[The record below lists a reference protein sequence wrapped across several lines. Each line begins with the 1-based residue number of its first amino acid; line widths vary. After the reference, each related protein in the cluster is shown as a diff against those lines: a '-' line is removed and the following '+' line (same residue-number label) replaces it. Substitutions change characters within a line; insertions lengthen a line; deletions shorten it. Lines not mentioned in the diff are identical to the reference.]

1 VASQAEPAAAG
12 RRPAGE
18 GTDPRWLW
26 PAFAAPGLLW
36 LVLLFLVP
44 FYAILCVAMGQI
56 DPLFGLAQPT
66 WNPLQWDTTT
76 FQQTVSELLSG
87 QLGTIFLRTIA
98 YVLVATVLCIMLGY
112 PVAYFIARQAGR
124 WKVALLV
131 LLILPFWINYIMRML
146 AWVNLL
152 SADGLANETMM
163 AIGLFDAP
171 RAFLSGRSSTVV
183 LGLVY
188 GYIPYFILPLY
199 AALDRI
205 GEDMLEAARDL
216 GASPFW
222 TFLRVTLPLS
232 RQGILAGTVLIMLPM
247 FGDYY
252 TPNLLSG
259 SPRTRMIGN
268 EIDSF
273 INSGVGGAKG
283 AALTVILML
292 IVGLL
297 MSYYMISVARETRR
311 AAR

>member
-1 VASQAEPAAAG
+1 MASQTEPAAG
-12 RRPAGE
+12 RRRDRW
-18 GTDPRWLW
+18 GTEPGWLW

-36 LVLLFLVP
+36 LILLFLVP
-44 FYAILCVAMGQI
+44 FYAILAVAMGQI

-76 FQQTVSELLSG
+76 FRETIGELLYG
-87 QLGTIFLRTIA
+87 QLGTIFLRTIG
-98 YVLVATVLCIMLGY
+98 YVVTATVLCIALGY
-112 PVAYFIARQAGR
+112 PVAYFIARRAGR
-124 WKVALLV
+124 WKVTLLV

-152 SADGLANETMM
+152 STDGLANEVLL
-163 AIGLFDAP
+163 AFGIFDAP
-171 RAFLSGRSSTVV
+171 RAFLAGRSSTVV

-188 GYIPYFILPLY
+188 GYVPYFILPLY

-205 GEDMLEAARDL
+205 GEDLLEAARDL

-273 INSGVGGAKG
+273 INSGIGGTKG
-283 AALTVILML
+283 AALTVVLML
-292 IVGLL
+292 FVGLL

-311 AAR
+311 AAP

>member
-1 VASQAEPAAAG
+1 VADASEGPA
-12 RRPAGE
+12 RRRRTRE

-26 PAFAAPGLLW
+26 QAFAAPGLLW
-36 LVLLFLVP
+36 LVALFVVP
-44 FYAILCVAMGQI
+44 FYAILAVAMGTI
-56 DPLFGLAQPT
+56 DPLFGLAQPV
-66 WNPLQWDTTT
+66 WNPVQWDPTT
-76 FQQTVSELLSG
+76 FLQVLRDLAGGRLTP
-87 QLGTIFLRTIA
+87 IFLRTIS
-98 YVLVATVLCIMLGY
+98 YVVVASVLCIAIGY
-112 PVAYFIARQAGR
+112 PVAYFIARRAGR
-124 WKVALLV
+124 WKVTLLV

-152 SADGLANETMM
+152 SVDGLANQAMV
-163 AIGLFDAP
+163 ALGLLSAP
-171 RAFLSGRSSTVV
+171 QDWLAGRSSTVV

-205 GEDMLEAARDL
+205 GEDLLEASRDL

-222 TFLRVTLPLS
+222 TFARITLPLS

-268 EIDSF
+268 EIDQF
-273 INSGVGGAKG
+273 ISSGIGGTEG
-283 AALTVILML
+283 AALTVVLMAF
-292 IVGLL
+292 VGLL
-297 MSYYMISVARETRR
+297 MSYYLISVARETRR

>member
-1 VASQAEPAAAG
+1 MASQTAPVAG
-12 RRPAGE
+12 RARTRTGIEPG
-18 GTDPRWLW
+18 WLW
-26 PAFAAPGLLW
+26 PAFATPGLLW
-36 LVLLFLVP
+36 LILLFLVP
-44 FYAILCVAMGQI
+44 FYAILAVAMGRI

-66 WNPLQWDTTT
+66 WNPLQWDPTT
-76 FQQTVSELLSG
+76 FRQTIDGLLYG
-87 QLGTIFLRTIA
+87 QLGTIFLRTIG
-98 YVLVATVLCIMLGY
+98 YVAVASALCIVLGY
-112 PVAYFIARQAGR
+112 PVAYFIARRAGR

-152 SADGLANETMM
+152 STDGLANEVLT

-171 RAFLSGRSSTVV
+171 YAFLAGRSSTVV

-273 INSGVGGAKG
+273 INSGIGGAQG

-292 IVGLL
+292 FVGLL
-297 MSYYMISVARETRR
+297 MSYYLISVARETRR
-311 AAR
+311 AGA

>member
-1 VASQAEPAAAG
+1 MGIRQGNEPG
-12 RRPAGE
+12 
-18 GTDPRWLW
+18 WLW
-26 PAFAAPGLLW
+26 PGFAAPGLLW
-36 LVLLFLVP
+36 LILLFLVP
-44 FYAILCVAMGQI
+44 FYAIIAVAMGHI

-76 FQQTVSELLSG
+76 MRQVLSELVNG
-87 QLGTIFLRTIA
+87 QLGTIFGRTIG
-98 YVLVATVLCIMLGY
+98 YVVVATALCLALGY
-112 PVAYFIARQAGR
+112 PVAYFIARRAGR
-124 WKVALLV
+124 WKVTLLV

-152 SADGLANETMM
+152 STDGLANEVLM
-163 AIGLFDAP
+163 AIGVFDAP
-171 RAFLSGRSSTVV
+171 RAFLAGRSSTVV
-183 LGLVY
+183 FGLVY
-188 GYIPYFILPLY
+188 GYIPYFVLPLY

-205 GEDMLEAARDL
+205 GEDLLEAARDL

-259 SPRTRMIGN
+259 SPRTRMIAN

-273 INSGVGGAKG
+273 INSGIGGTKG
-283 AALTVILML
+283 AALTVVLMAF
-292 IVGLL
+292 VGLL
-297 MSYYMISVARETRR
+297 MSYYLISVARETRR
-311 AAR
+311 AGP

>member
-1 VASQAEPAAAG
+1 VASQTEPVAG
-12 RRPAGE
+12 RRRTQS
-18 GTDPRWLW
+18 GTEPGWLW
-26 PAFAAPGLLW
+26 PAFATPGLLW
-36 LVLLFLVP
+36 LTLLFLVP
-44 FYAILCVAMGQI
+44 FYAILAVAMGQI

-66 WNPLQWDTTT
+66 WNPLQWDPTT
-76 FQQTVSELLSG
+76 FQETIGDLLYG
-87 QLGTIFLRTIA
+87 QLGTIFLRTIG
-98 YVLVATVLCIMLGY
+98 YVAVASLLCIVFGY
-112 PVAYFIARQAGR
+112 PVAYFIARRAGR
-124 WKVALLV
+124 WKIALLV

-152 SADGLANETMM
+152 STDGLANEVLM

-171 RAFLSGRSSTVV
+171 RAFLAGRSSTVI

-232 RQGILAGTVLIMLPM
+232 RQGILAGSVLIMLPM

-268 EIDSF
+268 EIEEFVS
-273 INSGVGGAKG
+273 SGGGGASG
-283 AALTVILML
+283 ASLTVVLMTF
-292 IVGLL
+292 VAVL
-297 MSYYMISVARETRR
+297 MIYYLRSVARATRE
-311 AAR
+311 ARG

>member
-1 VASQAEPAAAG
+1 MSEPDEGG
-12 RRPAGE
+12 RRAVGE
-18 GTDPRWLW
+18 KRWLW
-26 PAFAAPGLLW
+26 PSLAAPGVIW

-44 FYAILCVAMGQI
+44 LYAVLAVAMGAP
-56 DPLFGLAQPT
+56 DPIFGGALPA
-66 WNPLQWDTTT
+66 WNPLAWDFAEFGTI
-76 FQQTVSELLSG
+76 FGELFGG
-87 QLGTIFLRTIA
+87 QLGVVFVRTLI
-98 YVLVATVLCIMLGY
+98 YVAVATFLSLLIGY
-112 PVAYFIARQAGR
+112 PVAYYVSRHAGR
-124 WKVALLV
+124 WRVPLLM
-131 LLILPFWINYIMRML
+131 LIIAPFWINYLMRML

-152 SADGLANETMM
+152 STDGLANQVLMT
-163 AIGLFDAP
+163 IGLLDAP
-171 RAFLSGRSSTVV
+171 RAFLEGRSSTVV

-205 GEDMLEAARDL
+205 GEDVLEAARDL

-273 INSGVGGAKG
+273 INSGIGGTKG
-283 AALTVILML
+283 AALTILLML
-292 IVGLL
+292 FVSVL
-297 MSYYMISVARETRR
+297 MSYYLFSVARETRR
-311 AAR
+311 AET

>member
-1 VASQAEPAAAG
+1 MADASEGPA
-12 RRPAGE
+12 RRRQTRE

-26 PAFAAPGLLW
+26 QAFAAPGLLW
-36 LVLLFLVP
+36 LVALFVVP
-44 FYAILCVAMGQI
+44 FYAILAVAMGTI
-56 DPLFGLAQPT
+56 DPLFGLAQPV
-66 WNPLQWDTTT
+66 WNPVQWDPTT
-76 FQQTVSELLSG
+76 FLQVLRDLAGGRLTP
-87 QLGTIFLRTIA
+87 IFLRTIS
-98 YVLVATVLCIMLGY
+98 YVVVASVLCIAIGY
-112 PVAYFIARQAGR
+112 PVAYFIARRAGR
-124 WKVALLV
+124 WKVTLLV

-152 SADGLANETMM
+152 SVDGLANQAMV
-163 AIGLFDAP
+163 ALGLLSAP
-171 RAFLSGRSSTVV
+171 QDWLAGRSSTVV

-205 GEDMLEAARDL
+205 GEDLLEASRDL
-216 GASPFW
+216 GANPFW
-222 TFLRVTLPLS
+222 TFARITLPLS

-268 EIDSF
+268 EIDQF
-273 INSGVGGAKG
+273 ISSGIGGTEG
-283 AALTVILML
+283 AALTVVLMAF
-292 IVGLL
+292 VGLL
-297 MSYYMISVARETRR
+297 MSYYLISVARETRR

>member
-1 VASQAEPAAAG
+1 
-12 RRPAGE
+12 
-18 GTDPRWLW
+18 
-26 PAFAAPGLLW
+26 
-36 LVLLFLVP
+36 
-44 FYAILCVAMGQI
+44 MGHI

-76 FQQTVSELLSG
+76 MRQVLSELVNG
-87 QLGTIFLRTIA
+87 QLGTIFLRTIG
-98 YVLVATVLCIMLGY
+98 YVVVAPAMCIALGY
-112 PVAYFIARQAGR
+112 PVAYFIARRAGR
-124 WKVALLV
+124 WKVVLLV

-152 SADGLANETMM
+152 STDGLANELLV
-163 AIGLFDAP
+163 ALGVFNAP
-171 RAFLSGRSSTVV
+171 QAFLSGRPSTVV

-205 GEDMLEAARDL
+205 GEDMLEAASDL

-259 SPRTRMIGN
+259 SPRTRMIAN

-273 INSGVGGAKG
+273 INSGIGGAKG

-292 IVGLL
+292 FVGLL
-297 MSYYMISVARETRR
+297 MTYYMISVARETRR
-311 AAR
+311 AES

>member
-1 VASQAEPAAAG
+1 VFS
-12 RRPAGE
+12 
-18 GTDPRWLW
+18 
-26 PAFAAPGLLW
+26 APGLLW
-36 LVLLFLVP
+36 LILLFLVP
-44 FYAILCVAMGQI
+44 FYAIIAVAMGHI

-76 FQQTVSELLSG
+76 MRQVLSELISG
-87 QLGTIFLRTIA
+87 QLGTIFGRTIG
-98 YVLVATVLCIMLGY
+98 YVVVATALCIALGY
-112 PVAYFIARQAGR
+112 PVAYYIARRAGR
-124 WKVALLV
+124 WKVTLLV

-152 SADGLANETMM
+152 STDGLANEVLV
-163 AIGLFDAP
+163 AIGVFDAP
-171 RAFLSGRSSTVV
+171 RAFLAGRSSTVV
-183 LGLVY
+183 FGLVY

-205 GEDMLEAARDL
+205 GEDLLEAARDL

-259 SPRTRMIGN
+259 SPRTRMIAN

-273 INSGVGGAKG
+273 INSGIGGAKG
-283 AALTVILML
+283 AALTVVLMAF
-292 IVGLL
+292 VGLL
-297 MSYYMISVARETRR
+297 MSYYLISVARETRR
-311 AAR
+311 ADL

>member
-1 VASQAEPAAAG
+1 
-12 RRPAGE
+12 
-18 GTDPRWLW
+18 
-26 PAFAAPGLLW
+26 
-36 LVLLFLVP
+36 
-44 FYAILCVAMGQI
+44 LC
-56 DPLFGLAQPT
+56 LA
-66 WNPLQWDTTT
+66 
-76 FQQTVSELLSG
+76 
-87 QLGTIFLRTIA
+87 
-98 YVLVATVLCIMLGY
+98 LGY
-112 PVAYFIARQAGR
+112 PVAYFIARRAGR
-124 WKVALLV
+124 WKVTLLV

-152 SADGLANETMM
+152 STDGLANEVLM

-171 RAFLSGRSSTVV
+171 RAFLAGRSSTVI

-205 GEDMLEAARDL
+205 GEDVLEAARDL

-232 RQGILAGTVLIMLPM
+232 RQGILAGSVLIMLPM

-273 INSGVGGAKG
+273 INSGIGGAKG
-283 AALTVILML
+283 AALTVVLML
-292 IVGLL
+292 FVGLL
-297 MSYYMISVARETRR
+297 MSYYLISVARETRR
-311 AAR
+311 ASA